1 MKVLLV
7 ASEVSPIIKLGGLGD
22 VIGSLPKSLMKKDVN
37 VDVIVPFYPSAEIQ
51 GLKIYK
57 ALELNVPFD
66 GQVYPVEVHKTQL
79 PNSGVDTYLLRNSH
93 FFNLGGKS
101 AFLNTVSETEMFVFF
116 NRAVVEFIKSQF
128 NTYDLVHCNDWHT
141 GLITHL
147 LEDELADTRP
157 ATLFTIHN
165 IMYKGVGDPALV
177 DRVGVVPGQ
186 HRLIDWDLEDGDIN
200 MMLQGITS
208 SDYVNTVSVSYAH
221 EIVTKEFG
229 GGFSDILRAR
239 SGRLSGILNG
249 LCYSEFPRYYD
260 VHDAVGEKL
269 KCKQDLLKKLGLNS
283 ARGVESAESSKAL
296 ESSGGV
302 SGVGS
307 LENLESS
314 KNAALEVPLFSFVG
328 RLDPDQKG
336 LDILYEMIANFN
348 DLDFGEVSPEK
359 PENPRA
365 RFIILGVGDPAWEKK
380 FKELAEDRADVSAQ
394 IVFDTSLAQ
403 EIYAGSDFLLVP
415 SKYEPCGLIQMI
427 AMWYGTLPIVHGVGG
442 LRDSVEDG
450 VTGFVFDEYSAEALQ
465 KAVSRALQAYYN
477 KDRLER
483 MVKNAMQEDFS
494 WEKSADKYKALYE
507 RAVRSRANLR

>member
-1 MKVLLV
+1 MKVLLA

-37 VDVIVPFYPSAEIQ
+37 VDVIVPFYPSAEIR
-51 GLKIYK
+51 GLKVYK

-66 GQVYPVEVHKTQL
+66 GQVYPVEVYKTQL

-165 IMYKGVGDPALV
+165 IMYQGMGEPALV

-229 GGFSDILRAR
+229 GGFSDILRGR

-249 LCYSEFPRYYD
+249 LGYSEFPRYYD
-260 VHDAVGEKL
+260 VHDAVGEKS
-269 KCKQDLLKKLGLNS
+269 KCKQNLLKKLGLNS
-283 ARGVESAESSKAL
+283 LRSI
-296 ESSGGV
+296 
-302 SGVGS
+302 
-307 LENLESS
+307 
-314 KNAALEVPLFSFVG
+314 KNSEGEDSVPLFSFVG

-336 LDILYEMIANFN
+336 LDILYELIADFN
-348 DLDFGEVSPEK
+348 DADFGEVSPENPESPAK
-359 PENPRA
+359 PKA

-380 FKELAEDRADVSAQ
+380 FKKLAEDRSDVSAQ

-442 LRDSVEDG
+442 LRDSVSDG
-450 VTGFVFDEYSAEALQ
+450 VTGFVFDRYSLEALAE
-465 KAVSRALQAYYN
+465 AVSRALQAYYN
-477 KDRLER
+477 KDRLEK

-494 WEKSADKYKALYE
+494 WEKSADEYKALYE
-507 RAVRSRANLR
+507 RAVRSRTVLHTP